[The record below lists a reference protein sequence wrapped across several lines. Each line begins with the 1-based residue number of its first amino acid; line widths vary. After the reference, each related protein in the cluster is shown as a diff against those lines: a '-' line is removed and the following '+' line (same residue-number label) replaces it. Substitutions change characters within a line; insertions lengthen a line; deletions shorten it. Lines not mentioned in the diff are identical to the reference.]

1 MNFKRLSLFSFV
13 SLLLFSCETKETEP
27 AQPYDSG
34 VFVINAGNFFENN
47 GSISLVQRDAKTAIT
62 DIFQKENART
72 ITGGIVDY
80 AEVDNKGIILVDN
93 STDGQDRIEIV
104 NARTFKSEATI
115 KEVENPRNAIK
126 VATNKAYVVCWD
138 VLNPDYSYKPGY
150 VLVID
155 LLTNK
160 VTKKIAVQN
169 GAEGIVVVGKEAFVG
184 NNAYAGKKEISVIDI
199 SKDEVTTKI
208 NLKAP
213 TSNLVVDANN
223 KIWCSVGKDFLRI
236 NPTTKAVEATISTG
250 TTTKKEPGMLAL
262 NTNKTTIYFN
272 YSHWSTGGEIYSFN
286 ITDATIS
293 TTTPLIKRTFSALG
307 FDSKEGIIYTG
318 VTPSYK
324 QAGYIFRYKPTGV
337 LIDSVKAEIAPT
349 KFLFK

>member
-1 MNFKRLSLFSFV
+1 MNFRKLTLLSFV
-13 SLLLFSCETKETEP
+13 SIALFSCETKETEP

-34 VFVINAGNFFENN
+34 VFVINAGNFFDNN
-47 GSISLVQRDAKTAIT
+47 GSISLVQRDSKTAMI

-72 ITGGIVDY
+72 IAGGITDY

-93 STDGQDRIEIV
+93 STDGQDAIEIV

-126 VATNKAYVVCWD
+126 VAANKAYVVCWD
-138 VLNPDYSYKPGY
+138 VLNSDYSYKPGY

-160 VTKKIAVQN
+160 VIKKITVQN
-169 GAEGIVVVGKEAFVG
+169 GAEGIVVVGNEAFVG
-184 NNAYAGKKEISVIDI
+184 NNPYSGKSEISVIDI
-199 SKDEVTTKI
+199 NKDEVSTKI
-208 NLKAP
+208 TLKGGTTNLI
-213 TSNLVVDANN
+213 VDANN
-223 KIWCSVGKDFLRI
+223 KIWCSVDKEFLRI
-236 NPTTKAVEATISTG
+236 NPSTKAIETTISTEK
-250 TTTKKEPGMLAL
+250 TTEKVPGMLVL
-262 NTNKTTIYFN
+262 NANKTTIYFD

-286 ITDATIS
+286 IADATIS

-307 FDSKEGIIYTG
+307 YDAKENVLYTAI
-318 VTPSYK
+318 TPSYK
-324 QAGYIFRYKPTGV
+324 QAGYVFRYKPTGV
-337 LIDSVKAEIAPT
+337 LIDSIKAEIAPV